1 MARLL
6 QALVVAAMTSSLAVP
21 ALARG
26 HQTQVAQGSW
36 QSGYPGA
43 YQGSWQGQYPV
54 QYPVYG
60 APVYAPP
67 VYSAPVYN
75 PPVYSAPAYNGQVAP
90 PQGYVPAPQA
100 APDADPRYR
109 EMVERCQG
117 VTTRHSGTTGAVIG
131 GVVGGVVGNRVA
143 SGNRTIGTVAGAA
156 VGAVAGGAIGK
167 SVDKNREREC
177 EEFFSSYAPPAPA
190 YYGYGAPAGGYAYG
204 YPSYGYAPMP
214 GAPMTGAPMGYVM
227 VPANAPQAVAPGQGA
242 CTETRTVSYEY
253 VPVKKRYIGA
263 PPRRPVVHD
272 KRVKVPSG
280 S

>member
-1 MARLL
+1 MARLFR
-6 QALVVAAMTSSLAVP
+6 ALVVAAMTSSFAAP
-21 ALARG
+21 ALARE
-26 HQTQVAQGSW
+26 HQTQVAQSSW
-36 QSGYPGA
+36 QSGYPAA

-54 QYPVYG
+54 QYPVAPMVYG

-75 PPVYSAPAYNGQVAP
+75 APAYNGQVAP

-100 APDADPRYR
+100 APEADPRYR
-109 EMVERCQG
+109 EMVEKCQG
-117 VTTRHSGTTGAVIG
+117 VTTRNSGTTGAVIG
-131 GVVGGVVGNRVA
+131 GLVGGVVGNRVA

-167 SVDKNREREC
+167 SVDKSREREC

-204 YPSYGYAPMP
+204 YPSYGYAPM
-214 GAPMTGAPMGYVM
+214 TGAPMGYVM
-227 VPANAPQAVAPGQGA
+227 VPANAPQAAAQGQGA
-242 CTETRTVSYEY
+242 CTETRTVTYEY
-253 VPVKKRYIGA
+253 VPVRKRYIGA
-263 PPRRPVVHD
+263 PPRRPVMRD
-272 KRVKVPSG
+272 KRVKVSSG